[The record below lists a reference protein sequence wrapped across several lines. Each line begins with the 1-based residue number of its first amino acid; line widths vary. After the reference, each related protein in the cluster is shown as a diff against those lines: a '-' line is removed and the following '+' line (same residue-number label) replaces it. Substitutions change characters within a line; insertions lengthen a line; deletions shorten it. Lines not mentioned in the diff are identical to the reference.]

1 MPSSGYG
8 SVDLFEK
15 VAQNHLDTAANVVR
29 ECAEIARK
37 HGLFIEWL
45 ESFLAAWETTH
56 DVVIAAN
63 AGLHEWDM

>member
-8 SVDLFEK
+8 IVDLFEK
-15 VAQNHLDTAANVVR
+15 VAQEHQHTAALVVL

-45 ESFLAAWETTH
+45 ESFVAAWEKTH
-56 DVVIAAN
+56 DCVIAAN